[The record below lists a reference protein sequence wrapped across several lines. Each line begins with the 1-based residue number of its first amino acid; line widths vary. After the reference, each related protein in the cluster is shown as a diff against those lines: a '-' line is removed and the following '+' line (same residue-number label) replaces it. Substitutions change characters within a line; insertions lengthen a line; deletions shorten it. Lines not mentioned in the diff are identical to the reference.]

1 MKWESYEDAK
11 KRTEAKQQAN
21 LEWFFNG
28 GYEGMNK
35 LQQVEYLVEECG
47 YSEDGAWDLVYGL
60 SGY

>member
-1 MKWESYEDAK
+1 MTLKERNQEVH
-11 KRTEAKQQAN
+11 

-28 GYEGMNK
+28 GYKGMTK
-35 LQQVEYLVEECG
+35 LQQVEFLVEECG